1 MLFFFSI
8 LFVLL
13 TSIIMITQKALEV
26 VLSSEKLKKAQ
37 RRLLYADLILIAGMI
52 LGFTKLHGTAAG
64 GIILQVATM
73 AFMAQIVYDWLAL
86 AYVIIGFFRK
96 KLLEVPENP
105 QRRKLLKGAAALPA
119 AAVAV
124 SAYGGLIERHQTV
137 VRHFEVPV
145 DNIPDD
151 IKGLSV
157 VQLSDIHLGPF
168 MGLEELEKL
177 LRDASALGG
186 DILAITGDLF
196 DDNRINF
203 KAAKLVDSYV
213 DNFKYG
219 IYYCWGNHEHM
230 RGIPAID
237 IAIEGTR
244 IKKLENSFEK
254 VAGSTL
260 PLYVAGVDYPIKR
273 DQFEFLQEKYTE
285 LALKAIPENS
295 VKILLAH
302 HPDFIDS
309 AARFNTNLV
318 LTGHTHGGQIGFL
331 GIPLV
336 PPIFKYFRGLYHVGN
351 TMGYVHSG
359 NGSWFPFRFGCPP
372 EIAVFT
378 LTEK

>member
-13 TSIIMITQKALEV
+13 TAIIMVTQKAMGV
-26 VLSSEKLKKAQ
+26 ILSSAKLKKAQ
-37 RRLLYADLILIAGMI
+37 RRLLYVDLVLIGGMI
-52 LGFTKLHGTAAG
+52 LGFSKLHGTTTG
-64 GIILQVATM
+64 GIILQVSTM
-73 AFMAQIVYDWLAL
+73 VFMAQIVYDWLAL
-86 AYVIIGFFRK
+86 AYVLVGFFKK
-96 KLLEVPENP
+96 KLLDVPENP
-105 QRRKLLKGAAALPA
+105 QRRKFLKGAAALPA

-137 VRHFEVPV
+137 VRRFNVPV
-145 DNIPDD
+145 ENIPDD
-151 IKGLSV
+151 IRGLSV
-157 VQLSDIHLGPF
+157 IQLSDIHLGPF
-168 MGLEELEKL
+168 MGLEELDKL
-177 LRDASALGG
+177 LKEASELGG
-186 DILAITGDLF
+186 DLLAITGDLF
-196 DDNRINF
+196 DDNKINF
-203 KAAKLVDSYV
+203 KAAKIVDSYV
-213 DNFKYG
+213 DSFKYG

-237 IAIEGTR
+237 LAIEGTR
-244 IKKLENSFEK
+244 IKKLENSFDK
-254 VAGSTL
+254 VTGDVL
-260 PLYVAGVDYPIKR
+260 PVYMAGVDYPIKR
-273 DQFEFLQEKYTE
+273 DQFEFLKEKYTE
-285 LALKAIPENS
+285 LALKDIPSNS

-309 AARFNTNLV
+309 ASRYNTNLV
-318 LTGHTHGGQIGFL
+318 LTGHTHGGQIGFF

-336 PPIFKYFRGLYHVGN
+336 PPIFKYLRGLYHVGN

>member
-13 TSIIMITQKALEV
+13 TAIIMVTQKAMGV
-26 VLSSEKLKKAQ
+26 ILSSDKLKKAQ
-37 RRLLYADLILIAGMI
+37 RRLLYVDLVLIGGMI
-52 LGFTKLHGTAAG
+52 LGFSKLHGTTTG
-64 GIILQVATM
+64 GIILQVSTM
-73 AFMAQIVYDWLAL
+73 VFMAQIVFDWLAL
-86 AYVIIGFFRK
+86 AYVLIGFFKK
-96 KLLEVPENP
+96 KLLDVPENP
-105 QRRKLLKGAAALPA
+105 QRRKFLKGAAALPA

-137 VRHFEVPV
+137 VRRFNVPV
-145 DNIPDD
+145 ENIPDD
-151 IKGLSV
+151 IRGLSV
-157 VQLSDIHLGPF
+157 IQLSDIHLGPF
-168 MGLEELEKL
+168 MGLEELDKL
-177 LRDASALGG
+177 LKEASELGG
-186 DILAITGDLF
+186 DLLAITGDLF
-196 DDNRINF
+196 DDNKINF
-203 KAAKLVDSYV
+203 KAAKIVDSYV
-213 DNFKYG
+213 DSFKYG

-237 IAIEGTR
+237 LAIEGTR
-244 IKKLENSFEK
+244 IKKLENSFDK
-254 VAGSTL
+254 VTGDVL
-260 PLYVAGVDYPIKR
+260 PVYMAGVDYPIKR

-285 LALKAIPENS
+285 LALKDIPSNS

-309 AARFNTNLV
+309 ASRYNTNLV
-318 LTGHTHGGQIGFL
+318 LTGHTHGGQIGFF

-336 PPIFKYFRGLYHVGN
+336 PPIFKYLRGLYHVGN

>member
-13 TSIIMITQKALEV
+13 TAIIMVTQKAMGV
-26 VLSSEKLKKAQ
+26 ILSSDKLKKAQ
-37 RRLLYADLILIAGMI
+37 RRLLYVDLVLIGGMI
-52 LGFTKLHGTAAG
+52 LGFSKLHGTTTG
-64 GIILQVATM
+64 GIILQVSTM
-73 AFMAQIVYDWLAL
+73 VFMAQIVYDWLAL
-86 AYVIIGFFRK
+86 AYVLIGFFKK
-96 KLLEVPENP
+96 KLLDVPENP
-105 QRRKLLKGAAALPA
+105 QRRKFLKGAAALPA

-137 VRHFEVPV
+137 VRRFNVPV
-145 DNIPDD
+145 ENIPDD
-151 IKGLSV
+151 IRGLSV
-157 VQLSDIHLGPF
+157 IQLSDIHLGPF
-168 MGLEELEKL
+168 MGLEELDKL
-177 LRDASALGG
+177 LKEASELGG
-186 DILAITGDLF
+186 DLLAITGDLF
-196 DDNRINF
+196 DDNKINF
-203 KAAKLVDSYV
+203 KAAKIVDSYV
-213 DNFKYG
+213 DSFKYG

-237 IAIEGTR
+237 LAIEGTR
-244 IKKLENSFEK
+244 IKKLENSFDK
-254 VAGSTL
+254 VTGDVL
-260 PLYVAGVDYPIKR
+260 PVYMAGVDYPIKR

-285 LALKAIPENS
+285 LALKDIPSNS

-309 AARFNTNLV
+309 ASRYNTNLV
-318 LTGHTHGGQIGFL
+318 LTGHTHGGQIGFF

-336 PPIFKYFRGLYHVGN
+336 PPIFKYLRGLYHVGN

>member
-1 MLFFFSI
+1 MLLFFSI
-8 LFVLL
+8 LFVVL
-13 TSIIMITQKALEV
+13 TAIIMVTQKAMGV
-26 VLSSEKLKKAQ
+26 ILSSDKLKKAQ
-37 RRLLYADLILIAGMI
+37 RRLLYVDLVLIGGMI
-52 LGFTKLHGTAAG
+52 LGFSKLHGTTTG
-64 GIILQVATM
+64 GIILQVSTM
-73 AFMAQIVYDWLAL
+73 VFMAQIVYDWLAM
-86 AYVIIGFFRK
+86 AYVLIGFFKK
-96 KLLEVPENP
+96 KLLDVPENP
-105 QRRKLLKGAAALPA
+105 QRRNFLKGAAALPA

-137 VRHFEVPV
+137 VRRFNVPV
-145 DNIPDD
+145 ENIPDD
-151 IKGLSV
+151 IRGLSV
-157 VQLSDIHLGPF
+157 IQLSDIHLGPF
-168 MGLEELEKL
+168 MGLEELDKL
-177 LRDASALGG
+177 LKEASELGG
-186 DILAITGDLF
+186 DLLAITGDLF
-196 DDNRINF
+196 DDNKINF
-203 KAAKLVDSYV
+203 KAAKIVDSYV
-213 DNFKYG
+213 DSFKYG

-244 IKKLENSFEK
+244 IKKLENSFDK
-254 VAGSTL
+254 VTGDVL
-260 PLYVAGVDYPIKR
+260 PVYMAGVDYPIKR

-285 LALKAIPENS
+285 LALKDIPSNS

-309 AARFNTNLV
+309 ASRYNTNLV
-318 LTGHTHGGQIGFL
+318 LTGHTHGGQIGFF

-336 PPIFKYFRGLYHVGN
+336 PPIFKYLRGLYHVGN

>member
-13 TSIIMITQKALEV
+13 TAIIMVTQKAMGV
-26 VLSSEKLKKAQ
+26 ILSSDKLKKAQ
-37 RRLLYADLILIAGMI
+37 RRLLYVDLVLIGGMI
-52 LGFTKLHGTAAG
+52 LGFSKLHGTTTG
-64 GIILQVATM
+64 GIILQVSTM
-73 AFMAQIVYDWLAL
+73 VFMAQIVYDWLAL
-86 AYVIIGFFRK
+86 AYVLVGFFKK
-96 KLLEVPENP
+96 KLLDVPENP
-105 QRRKLLKGAAALPA
+105 QRRKFLKGAAALPA

-137 VRHFEVPV
+137 VRRFNVPV
-145 DNIPDD
+145 ENIPDD
-151 IKGLSV
+151 IRGLSV
-157 VQLSDIHLGPF
+157 IQLSDIHLGPF
-168 MGLEELEKL
+168 MGLEELDKL
-177 LRDASALGG
+177 LKEASELGG
-186 DILAITGDLF
+186 DLLAITGDLF
-196 DDNRINF
+196 DDNKINF
-203 KAAKLVDSYV
+203 KAAKIVDSYV
-213 DNFKYG
+213 DSFKYG

-237 IAIEGTR
+237 LAIEGTR
-244 IKKLENSFEK
+244 IKKLENSFDK
-254 VAGSTL
+254 VTGDVL
-260 PLYVAGVDYPIKR
+260 PVYMAGVDYPIKR

-285 LALKAIPENS
+285 LALKDIPSNS

-309 AARFNTNLV
+309 ASRYNTNLV
-318 LTGHTHGGQIGFL
+318 LTGHTHGGQIGFF

-336 PPIFKYFRGLYHVGN
+336 PPIFKYLRGLYHVGN

-372 EIAVFT
+372 EIAVFI

>member
-1 MLFFFSI
+1 MLLFLSI
-8 LFVLL
+8 LFVVL
-13 TSIIMITQKALEV
+13 TAIIMLTQKALGV
-26 VLSSEKLKKAQ
+26 IIPPEKLGKAQ
-37 RRLLYADLILIAGMI
+37 RKLLYVDIILIAGMV
-52 LGFTKLHGTAAG
+52 LGFTKLHGTTAG

-73 AFMAQIVYDWLAL
+73 LFMAQIVYDWLAL
-86 AYVIIGFFRK
+86 AYVVVKYLKK
-96 KLLEVPENP
+96 KLFEVPENP
-105 QRRKLLKGAAALPA
+105 QRRRFLKGAAVLPA

-137 VRHFEVPV
+137 VRHFQVPV
-145 DNIPDD
+145 ENIPDD

-157 VQLSDIHLGPF
+157 VQLSDIHLGAF
-168 MGLEELEKL
+168 MGLEELDRL
-177 LRDASALGG
+177 LKEASAIGG

-196 DDNRINF
+196 DDNRINY
-203 KAAKLVDSYV
+203 KAAKMV
-213 DNFKYG
+213 DNYAECFKYG
-219 IYYCWGNHEHM
+219 IYFCWGNHEHL

-244 IKKLENSFEK
+244 IKKLDNSFDMVVGE
-254 VAGSTL
+254 AL
-260 PLYVAGVDYPIKR
+260 PVYIAGVDYPIERK
-273 DQFEFLQEKYTE
+273 QFDFLKEKYTE
-285 LALKAIPENS
+285 LALKEIPSNS

-309 AARFNTNLV
+309 AAKYNTNLV
-318 LTGHTHGGQIGFL
+318 LTGHTHGGQLGLF

-336 PPIFKYFRGLYHVGN
+336 PPVFKYLRGMYHVGN

-378 LTEK
+378 LVEK